1 MDSKLKMGMDQRA
14 AEWALKRHLEG
25 KTKLSPYQLR
35 NIKKVISTSSEGR
48 DTKTTKT
55 KTKTS
60 SLQVSYKDLDELK
73 KITKRANDILQKYSK
88 W

>member
-1 MDSKLKMGMDQRA
+1 MDRKQKMGTDQRA
-14 AEWALKRHLEG
+14 AEWVLKRHLEG

-35 NIKKVISTSSEGR
+35 NIKKVISTSYEGR

-88 W
+88 

>member
-1 MDSKLKMGMDQRA
+1 MDRKQKMGTDQRA

-35 NIKKVISTSSEGR
+35 NIKKVISTSSEG
-48 DTKTTKT
+48 TKTTKT

-88 W
+88 

>member
-1 MDSKLKMGMDQRA
+1 MDSKQKMGADQRA

-35 NIKKVISTSSEGR
+35 NIKKVISTASEGR

-88 W
+88 

>member
-1 MDSKLKMGMDQRA
+1 MDSKQKMGTDQRA

-35 NIKKVISTSSEGR
+35 NIKKVISTASEGR

>member
-1 MDSKLKMGMDQRA
+1 MDRKQKMGTDQRA

-35 NIKKVISTSSEGR
+35 NIKKAISTASEGR

-88 W
+88 

>member
-1 MDSKLKMGMDQRA
+1 MDRKQKMGTDQRA

-88 W
+88 